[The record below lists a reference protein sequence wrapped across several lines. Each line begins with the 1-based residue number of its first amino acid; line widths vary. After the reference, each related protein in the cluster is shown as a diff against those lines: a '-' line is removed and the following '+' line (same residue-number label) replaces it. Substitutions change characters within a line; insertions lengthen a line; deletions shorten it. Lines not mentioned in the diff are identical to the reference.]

1 MGKNPHP
8 FPINTNIIE
17 FVLIKYGE
25 KMNEKHKVVE
35 QHLTKA
41 RTNLE
46 LAGKQATS
54 RAESSLVEALHWLHE
69 ATNTMRTAYE
79 EKITQLEAELQNAK
93 GVAGSAIDSIED
105 LKYFSSKSTITSV
118 LPTSYVSK
126 ETISEVIEAAEK
138 EIQAL
143 PTEPV
148 VKGEPFPLEEII
160 TSSSEEAQQAFYEE
174 AQRLAEESIKVNEP
188 VVAVEQS
195 KPPVTLKVAPS
206 NSVVKTS
213 VTKEPTKEKITTAS
227 VPVIKKV
234 VKKK

>member
-1 MGKNPHP
+1 VGKNPHP

-69 ATNTMRTAYE
+69 ATNTMKAAYE
-79 EKITQLEAELQNAK
+79 EKITQLEAELQNARSTI
-93 GVAGSAIDSIED
+93 VDTSVNSIVED
-105 LKYFSSKSTITSV
+105 LKYFNSKTLTTLSV
-118 LPTSYVSK
+118 PAEYFPV
-126 ETISEVIEAAEK
+126 EEAAASTEIVETVETVAK
-138 EIQAL
+138 EEL
-143 PTEPV
+143 
-148 VKGEPFPLEEII
+148 FPLEEIVA
-160 TSSSEEAQQAFYEE
+160 SSSEEANQAFVEE
-174 AQRLAEESIKVNEP
+174 TQKLAEESINTNAP
-188 VVAVEQS
+188 VVVLEQPKS
-195 KPPVTLKVAPS
+195 PVTLKVAPS
-206 NSVVKTS
+206 KPVLKTSVVKEPVKEKVVVTS
-213 VTKEPTKEKITTAS
+213 VS
-227 VPVIKKV
+227 PVKKV